1 MRIEW
6 EIEELAY
13 RAMGKTK
20 EQTDEAI
27 NNCDI
32 DDVIYDKYEINFE
45 TYCEIVKDLL
55 PFTPKVQ
62 SALSN
67 ESFNAFVDPNEP
79 RCIVRSKAI
88 NKDGE

>member
-1 MRIEW
+1 MSIEW

-13 RAMGKTK
+13 RAMGHTQ
-20 EQTDEAI
+20 EQAEDQI
-27 NNCDI
+27 NNGDI
-32 DDVIYDKYEINFE
+32 DDAIYDKYETSFE
-45 TYCEIVKDLL
+45 TYCQIVKDLL
-55 PFTPKVQ
+55 PFTPKVK

-88 NKDGE
+88 NKG

>member
-1 MRIEW
+1 MSIEW

-13 RAMGKTK
+13 RAMGKT
-20 EQTDEAI
+20 EAEAEAEI
-27 NNCDI
+27 NNGDI
-32 DDVIYDKYEINFE
+32 DDAIYEKYETSFE

-79 RCIVRSKAI
+79 RCIVKSAKQPR
-88 NKDGE
+88 GE

>member
-1 MRIEW
+1 MSIEW

-13 RAMGKTK
+13 RAMGKTE

-27 NNCDI
+27 NNGDI
-32 DDVIYDKYEINFE
+32 ADAVFEKYETSFE
-45 TYCEIVKDLL
+45 IYCEIVKDLL
-55 PFTPKVQ
+55 PFTPKVK

-88 NKDGE
+88 NKG

>member
-1 MRIEW
+1 MSFEW

-13 RAMGKTK
+13 RAMGKTE

-27 NNCDI
+27 NNGDI
-32 DDVIYDKYEINFE
+32 ADAVSMKN
-45 TYCEIVKDLL
+45 TKQALKLYCEIVKDLL
-55 PFTPKVQ
+55 PFTPKVK
-62 SALSN
+62 SAFCN

-88 NKDGE
+88 NKG